1 MHVNTKDEILDA
13 LDGRFKGDLP
23 PPAILTQTG
32 TVQMMDACGTY
43 WPDAHFDTDKMVRL
57 ALQPSELFGFATA
70 RVPFDITA
78 EAESLGC
85 VVSPGT
91 RDTQPMV
98 MGSRWRNADGI
109 PPVSDDL
116 ISPEE
121 MVGCPRI
128 RTVIDA
134 AERIHDVRQDLFV
147 TSMCLSASGIL
158 MHIVGME
165 AMLLGTIMEPD
176 RVKGWIDRL
185 VPYSSAYAK
194 ALSEVSD
201 NVMMITGIE
210 CNINT
215 PEMNAMIS
223 EIDGR
228 TISAIRQSFSTIH
241 NCGFTL
247 YAVDDIVRMRPDI
260 ISLETSSNPEA
271 YLRAIDGR
279 CRTIGCVHPLR
290 TLLHSTP
297 ERVREEARMSAELG
311 FDLVGPECGVPPL
324 TPNANLKA
332 LADYRS

>member
-1 MHVNTKDEILDA
+1 MNTKDEILDA

-134 AERIHDVRQDLFV
+134 ADRIHDVRQDLFV

-158 MHIVGME
+158 MHMVGME

-176 RVKGWIDRL
+176 RVKGWIDR
-185 VPYSSAYAK
+185 
-194 ALSEVSD
+194 
-201 NVMMITGIE
+201 
-210 CNINT
+210 
-215 PEMNAMIS
+215 
-223 EIDGR
+223 
-228 TISAIRQSFSTIH
+228 
-241 NCGFTL
+241 
-247 YAVDDIVRMRPDI
+247 
-260 ISLETSSNPEA
+260 
-271 YLRAIDGR
+271 
-279 CRTIGCVHPLR
+279 
-290 TLLHSTP
+290 
-297 ERVREEARMSAELG
+297 
-311 FDLVGPECGVPPL
+311 
-324 TPNANLKA
+324 
-332 LADYRS
+332 